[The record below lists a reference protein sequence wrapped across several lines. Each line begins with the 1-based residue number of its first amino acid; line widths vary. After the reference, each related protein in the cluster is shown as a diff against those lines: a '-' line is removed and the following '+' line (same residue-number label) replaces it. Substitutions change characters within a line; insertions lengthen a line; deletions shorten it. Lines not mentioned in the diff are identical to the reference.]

1 MVNFWVNPVG
11 IANAEGTEVN
21 ADDNATVSDVI
32 NQLVDAKKVPK
43 GRYMLQHAGHSLNPS
58 QKIKNTG
65 IKEGEEAKLMV
76 DTRWG
81 A

>member
-11 IANAEGTEVN
+11 IANAEGTDVN

-43 GRYMLQHAGHSLNPS
+43 GRYMLQYAGRSLNKS
-58 QKIKNTG
+58 QKIKSTG
-65 IKEGEEAKLMV
+65 IKDGEEVKLLV